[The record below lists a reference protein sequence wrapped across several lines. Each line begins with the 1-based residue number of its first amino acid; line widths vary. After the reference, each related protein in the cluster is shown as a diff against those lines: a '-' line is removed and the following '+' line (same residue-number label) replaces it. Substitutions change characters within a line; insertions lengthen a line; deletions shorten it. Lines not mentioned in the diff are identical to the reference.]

1 MDKYV
6 IDDFYLNL
14 PKIELHAHIT
24 GCVRKSTLLD
34 LASKYNVQNDFSCL
48 SDGSNIDTC
57 FKIFDLI
64 NQSLQSLED
73 LQRVTKEVIQDFQ
86 NDNVKYLELRTT
98 PKQNLAQKFQFS
110 DHI

>member
-34 LASKYNVQNDFSCL
+34 LASKYNVQNDK
-48 SDGSNIDTC
+48 SD
-57 FKIFDLI
+57 
-64 NQSLQSLED
+64 
-73 LQRVTKEVIQDFQ
+73 
-86 NDNVKYLELRTT
+86 DNYYYNTLKKNT
-98 PKQNLAQKFQFS
+98 P
-110 DHI
+110 